1 MSVFKKTIAK
11 FFMHNSTWV
20 NSWQDRKKNRPLMEP
35 VRLQDLENSARSQ
48 TWQKRMNQY
57 KLQLKIQLALGTS
70 IFENPWEKP
79 DNH

>member
-1 MSVFKKTIAK
+1 
-11 FFMHNSTWV
+11 
-20 NSWQDRKKNRPLMEP
+20 MEP

-57 KLQLKIQLALGTS
+57 KLQLKIQPALGTS